1 MSSARSAM
9 VVAVVVAVGCLALSA
24 CGKPSEISGKPKGD
38 QPFPVEI
45 ATVAE
50 RSVTQSLHAPGT
62 IEAFETVQITTRVA
76 GSLDRLAVAEG
87 DLVAIGDVI
96 ATIDAERYR
105 IALNTA
111 EAQRTR
117 AEAVCEDAQA
127 SSARRDELAKTD
139 RVRQEEAQQARLRLA
154 QANADLA
161 IAKAAVERAALDLKD
176 ATVTAPIAGIIQRR
190 EARTGAY
197 LPVGAPLVT
206 LVQRDPLE
214 VRFSVLVADAA
225 RLTVGQVITAQP
237 RGSAKSLTATIRLIA
252 DAVDAGTRLV
262 PVVARLATDAPRDV
276 RPGSFAEIQVVLP
289 PRLIIAVPSLALRAS
304 ERGTL
309 AYIVDGDILRER
321 VVTLDGQSDA
331 GELVV
336 KDGLHAGDRLAVRA
350 ADGLRD
356 GMKVTISDPGAG
368 SRVGADPGK
377 SGKKS
382 AGTPVLETPEPKSR
396 PAASGSAAQ

>member
-1 MSSARSAM
+1 MSLARSA
-9 VVAVVVAVGCLALSA
+9 VVVVACIALSA
-24 CGKPSEISGKPKGD
+24 CGKPTEISGKPKGD

-45 ATVAE
+45 AIVAE

-111 EAQRTR
+111 NAQRAR

-176 ATVTAPIAGIIQRR
+176 ATVTAPISGIIQRR

-225 RLTVGQVITAQP
+225 RLTVGQVVTAQP
-237 RGSAKSLTATIRLIA
+237 RGSAQSLTATIRLIA

-276 RPGSFAEIQVVLP
+276 RPGSFAEIKVMLP

-336 KDGLHAGDRLAVRA
+336 KDGLHAGEQLAVRA

-356 GMKVTISDPGAG
+356 GMKVIISDPGAG
-368 SRVGADPGK
+368 SRKGADPEK
-377 SGKKS
+377 VRTSVPPS
-382 AGTPVLETPEPKSR
+382 RPPSR